1 MLVNSILSLVVLTL
15 LVFLSIQIIKQLRLI
30 SLKKNAVDQPDLYK
44 KISIYEL
51 KLFKKQFFYLLV
63 INGLITIAL
72 VFCIYMLFELQNARI
87 NDHRTILNL
96 VERIRELNAVE

>member
-51 KLFKKQFFYLLV
+51 KLFKKTIFLSLSHQLLDHYCVSLLYLYV
-63 INGLITIAL
+63 I
-72 VFCIYMLFELQNARI
+72 
-87 NDHRTILNL
+87 
-96 VERIRELNAVE
+96 